1 MLMKKPFHLH
11 DKTPKEDNVLSQ
23 RKDSRPRF
31 EEATIVSESDFCLV
45 VKAKRY
51 GRWWALK
58 GLKVEYRDSSAHIAL
73 LRKEFNVLVALQH
86 PDIVA
91 AFLWEQVEE
100 FGECIVMEWIDG
112 LTLHEWLAT
121 KPERSERLSIA
132 RQLTDALE
140 YAHGEGMA
148 HGHLNAKSIFITQTG
163 TEIKLI
169 GFGDVEAQVS
179 TDIRSLGNL
188 FADLHLGWMY
198 APIVRKCKAK
208 RGYQSVT
215 QVKRGFWRMKVLQR
229 AFVAT
234 FLLILFVSSLLLS
247 PAEPPRDERIYA
259 TTDSL
264 RRSVAES
271 KSRTDSILQRIDTL
285 RAEMILMDNKLQRW
299 LWRESLPATAIEEGK
314 RKLSQASRWNLD
326 TLTTFEECDS
336 FYHAILRPLALV
348 YREHIWQLP
357 LEISDWD
364 MENIKEELTQHY
376 NICILPA
383 YNKARNLG
391 TKESDKKEYRD
402 NGLREAI
409 CEKGKK
415 YFYPIPAQ
423 GLDYIV
429 MDYFLYR
436 EKNSSAQ
443 HF

>member
-1 MLMKKPFHLH
+1 MKK
-11 DKTPKEDNVLSQ
+11 NLSQ
-23 RKDSRPRF
+23 HKASRPRF
-31 EEATIVSESDFCLV
+31 EEATIVSEGEFCLV

-51 GRWWALK
+51 GRWWVLK
-58 GLKVEYRDSSAHIAL
+58 GLKAEYRDSSAHTAL
-73 LRKEFNVLVALQH
+73 LRKEFNVLVTLQH
-86 PDIVA
+86 PGIVA
-91 AFLWEQVEE
+91 AFAWEWVEE

-112 LTLHEWLAT
+112 LTLREWLAT
-121 KPERSERLSIA
+121 KPERRERLNMA
-132 RQLTDALE
+132 LQLTDALE
-140 YAHGEGMA
+140 YVHEEGTA
-148 HGHLNAKSIFITQTG
+148 HGHLNTRSILIPQTG
-163 TEIKLI
+163 TEMKLI
-169 GFGDVEAQVS
+169 GFGDAEAQAS

-188 FADLHLGWMY
+188 FTDLRLGWMY
-198 APIVRKCKAK
+198 APIVHKCKAA
-208 RGYQSVT
+208 RGYQSVA

-229 AFVAT
+229 AFVT
-234 FLLILFVSSLLLS
+234 ILLLFLFVGSLTLS

-285 RAEMILMDNKLQRW
+285 RAEMVLMDNKLQRW
-299 LWRESLPATAIEEGK
+299 LWREALPAAAIEEGK

-336 FYHAILRPLALV
+336 FYHAILQPLALV

-364 MENIKEELTQHY
+364 MENIKDELTQHY
-376 NICILPA
+376 NTCILPA

-391 TKESDKKEYRD
+391 TKESDKQEYQD
-402 NGLREAI
+402 NGLRETT

-415 YFYPIPAQ
+415 YFFPTPAQ
-423 GLDYIV
+423 GLNHIV

-436 EKNSSAQ
+436 EKNNSAQ
-443 HF
+443 QF